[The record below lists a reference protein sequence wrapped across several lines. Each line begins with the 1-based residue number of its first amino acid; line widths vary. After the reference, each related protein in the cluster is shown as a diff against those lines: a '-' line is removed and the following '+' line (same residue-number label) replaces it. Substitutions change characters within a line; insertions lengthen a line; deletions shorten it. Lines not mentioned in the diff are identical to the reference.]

1 MRVGFDA
8 RWYNDSGVGTYV
20 SELLKAMARLQRNF
34 ELIVYEDPGNQVPG
48 LKELPVQRIVVRSGK
63 YSPSAQFELAWR
75 QRKDRLDVFHSPF
88 YVVPLAVGCPIV
100 VTLHDLIPFLFDV
113 DSWPK
118 RLTVKMGYRV
128 AARRSAHVITV
139 SAHTAQDVM
148 EILGVPSGKITIVHN
163 AVSPSEFHNGCD
175 ASELNYIQQRFGL
188 RHPYVVAASANN
200 WRTKNLATALQA
212 LTLVR
217 EQSGGGFQTVV
228 VGPEEGLRVLGGK
241 DKYKHLDLLTTGHV
255 AARELGMIFRH
266 AQFFIMP
273 ALYEGFG
280 LLVLEAMACGCAV
293 ITSNAGSL
301 AEIAGE
307 GAQVFDALDANS
319 MAQAAIELLRNPHVL
334 EKWQRLALKRA
345 ADFSWA
351 RAAEETIS
359 IYHRVNMQRVAKK
372 SR

>member
-1 MRVGFDA
+1 
-8 RWYNDSGVGTYV
+8 
-20 SELLKAMARLQRNF
+20 
-34 ELIVYEDPGNQVPG
+34 
-48 LKELPVQRIVVRSGK
+48 
-63 YSPSAQFELAWR
+63 
-75 QRKDRLDVFHSPF
+75 
-88 YVVPLAVGCPIV
+88 
-100 VTLHDLIPFLFDV
+100 
-113 DSWPK
+113 
-118 RLTVKMGYRV
+118 MGYRV
-128 AARRSAHVITV
+128 TARRSAHVITV

-334 EKWQRLALKRA
+334 EKWQRLALRRA